1 MSTKSKNSSTSTELV
16 HIGGVGF
23 IFEVNPNLKYNLI
36 SPDVLT
42 FFDGV
47 QESEEV
53 TKKYAFPLTK
63 PNTNISSSLFQCVGY
78 EKIVCFDGTSRMC
91 QRIRCIVEHQRMK
104 CPMFF
109 YLDNSL
115 IRGNVS
121 GIVTQFQ
128 SDMLNNK
135 KFLHIAPSN
144 PTAGTL
150 KQALNKSV
158 EIAYIELH
166 LSTGCLPK
174 NLSKEEYKRCKQ
186 LELWDFGDGL
196 SYKLFGANLSKYDG
210 IVVWHSKDVESM
222 LLFGLITSAY
232 NGSIFHIDVSKLY
245 GNCLCAEL
253 APEQLFSC
261 LNSAIKVSSRKKQ
274 VLKHKYEDLPHEY
287 PCIKRYVNHKFGVIE
302 KDVVKKRLLRYVTNK
317 PQSWRIPSSYAMVK
331 SRIGERYFSMFWD
344 CLTLEL
350 LSEGRAVISEM
361 LFEPQS
367 GCEYPLGSC
376 MTTPYLYNGFDL
388 RKLYSF
394 KYFKVKSLVSTKKS

>member
-1 MSTKSKNSSTSTELV
+1 MNRAATKILKIADIGFLFEINSN
-16 HIGGVGF
+16 I
-23 IFEVNPNLKYNLI
+23 KYNLM
-36 SPDVLT
+36 SPDVLA

-47 QESEEV
+47 PESEEV
-53 TKKYAFPLTK
+53 TKDCAFPLDK
-63 PNTNISSSLFQCVGY
+63 PNTNLRQSIFQNMG
-78 EKIVCFDGTSRMC
+78 FDWVICSDGFFRKCPKVS
-91 QRIRCIVEHQRMK
+91 CIVESETGTHRSV
-104 CPMFF
+104 FHI
-109 YLDNSL
+109 DRSITGDINA
-115 IRGNVS
+115 
-121 GIVTQFQ
+121 GIITQFQ
-128 SDMLNNK
+128 SEMLNNN

-144 PTAGTL
+144 PTAGAL
-150 KQALNKSV
+150 KQALNKGV
-158 EIAYIELH
+158 ETAYIELH

-174 NLSKEEYKRCKQ
+174 NLSKQEYQRCKQ
-186 LELWDFGDGL
+186 LQLWDFGEGL
-196 SYKLFGANLSKYDG
+196 SYKLFGADLSKYDG

-222 LLFGLITSAY
+222 LLLGLITSAY

-261 LNSAIKVSSRKKQ
+261 LNSAIKVSSLKKQ

-317 PQSWRIPSSYAMVK
+317 PQSWRIPSFYAMVK
-331 SRIGERYFSMFWD
+331 SRIGERYSSMFWD

-361 LFEPQS
+361 LFEPKS

-394 KYFKVKSLVSTKKS
+394 KYFKVK

>member
-1 MSTKSKNSSTSTELV
+1 MNTRTKDTLSAELV
-16 HIGGVGF
+16 YIGGIGF
-23 IFEVNPNLKYNLI
+23 MFEVNKFLKHNLI
-36 SPDVLT
+36 SPDVLA
-42 FFDGV
+42 FFERV
-47 QESEEV
+47 SESDEI
-53 TKKYAFPLTK
+53 TKDCAFPLAK

-91 QRIRCIVEHQRMK
+91 QRIRCKVEHNLMK
-104 CPMFF
+104 CPMIF

-115 IRGNVS
+115 RGRNMA

-128 SDMLNNK
+128 SKMLNNK
-135 KFLHIAPSN
+135 KFLHIAPCNS
-144 PTAGTL
+144 TAGAL
-150 KQALNKSV
+150 KQALNKGV
-158 EIAYIELH
+158 EIAYTELH
-166 LSTGCLPK
+166 LSTGCLPI
-174 NLSKEEYKRCKQ
+174 NLSKEEYQRCKKY
-186 LELWDFGDGL
+186 ELWDFGDGL
-196 SYKLFGANLSKYDG
+196 SYKLFGVDLSKYEG

-222 LLFGLITSAY
+222 LLLGLITSAY

-261 LNSAIKVSSRKKQ
+261 LNSAIKVSTRKKQ

-287 PCIKRYVNHKFGVIE
+287 PCIKRYVHQYFE
-302 KDVVKKRLLRYVTNK
+302 VVDKEVLKKKLLKCIKTK
-317 PQSWRIPSSYAMVK
+317 PQSWRIPSSYAIAK
-331 SRIGERYFSMFWD
+331 SRLGERYYPTFWD

-350 LSEGRAVISEM
+350 ICEGRAIISEM
-361 LFEPQS
+361 IFEPKS

-394 KYFKVKSLVSTKKS
+394 KYFKV